1 MRIKNFLESAKKIW
15 NYFLDALFPKK
26 ESIASLEQEQWQSFR
41 KILPRAGNEL
51 SAHNIFPLFDYRN
64 PKVRAIVWDI
74 KYKRNTRLAE
84 ALSKLMHEEM
94 LESLAD
100 IELFEGSGPFLLIPI
115 PMSAERRRER
125 GFNQTELLASLI
137 EKQSGAA
144 FSYNPRLLEKIRH
157 TSPQAE
163 LSRAERLD
171 NLTGAYRVS
180 DPESIRGKNII
191 VIDDVATTGSI
202 LREATRILKISGAR
216 EIIAFTIAH

>member
-1 MRIKNFLESAKKIW
+1 
-15 NYFLDALFPKK
+15 
-26 ESIASLEQEQWQSFR
+26 
-41 KILPRAGNEL
+41 
-51 SAHNIFPLFDYRN
+51 
-64 PKVRAIVWDI
+64 
-74 KYKRNTRLAE
+74 
-84 ALSKLMHEEM
+84 
-94 LESLAD
+94 
-100 IELFEGSGPFLLIPI
+100 
-115 PMSAERRRER
+115 
-125 GFNQTELLASLI
+125 
-137 EKQSGAA
+137 
-144 FSYNPRLLEKIRH
+144 LLEKIRH